1 MNGERQNRR
10 KPLAFGQVIFV
21 YFWLSNLQKT
31 DSRMSVY
38 FLCAIIGILCLC
50 DNYAHP
56 VSPERKQRVWL
67 GIFAGLFSFATL
79 LANYALFE
87 PITAILSLFNGGCAF
102 LGGFAVGYNVLLWM
116 LRRLPLE
123 AKAGSRKH
131 PGRVF
136 WMVFLSVAVIDLLYL
151 YFALYPGVLTR
162 DSFSTVAQIMG
173 DGDYNNTMPFWHT
186 VTVQLFIRLGLNL
199 FGDMNAAVALFHS
212 AQILF
217 MAACFGAVV
226 ATLYQLGLP
235 VPALLAVYGVY
246 AFMPY
251 NIVYSVTLWKDV
263 PFSGAAVL
271 FAVGFYRLLKGV
283 GKHTWLNYAAFLLGA
298 LGFSLWR
305 TNGWYAFLMTVLVML
320 LVLGKKQKKLVLIM
334 CAVLVLCWVLINPVL
349 DAMGVSGTN
358 MVEIFAVPMQ
368 QVARV
373 VTNERP
379 LTAEGTAMLSEIFW
393 LDKIPE
399 LYDPLTVDPVK
410 FETFRYDKTG
420 YIVDHAGEY
429 LKLYL
434 SLGLKY
440 PGDFLKAWI
449 DETKGYWNGG
459 YEFWVYT
466 LNMGGAGYGIARSGG
481 DNILASLFVSAFRLM
496 NEPEVMK
503 TFSSVGLYVWGL
515 IGCCVINVMKKREEF
530 LLTIAPLVLVV
541 GLWLGTPVFCEFRY
555 AYPVILTMPLILC
568 VTMFRSGKDN

>member
-1 MNGERQNRR
+1 MTEFLKKRP
-10 KPLAFGQVIFV
+10 KTLAFGQLIFI
-21 YFWLSNLQKT
+21 YCWLSNLQKT

-38 FLCAIIGILCLC
+38 LLCAVIGVLCLC
-50 DNYAHP
+50 DNY
-56 VSPERKQRVWL
+56 RQRISLSRRNAVWL

-87 PITAILSLFNGGCAF
+87 PIAAVLSLFNGGCSF
-102 LGGFAVGYNVLLWM
+102 LGGFSIGYNVLLWM
-116 LRRLPLE
+116 MHRLPLE
-123 AKAGSRKH
+123 ANAPNRLH

-136 WMVFLSVAVIDLLYL
+136 ALVVLSIGAIDLLYL
-151 YFALYPGVLTR
+151 FFALYPGVLTR

-173 DGDYNNTMPFWHT
+173 DGAYNNTMPFWHT
-186 VTVQLFIRLGLNL
+186 VTVQPFIRLGLKL

-217 MAACFGAVV
+217 MAVCFGTVV
-226 ATLYQLGLP
+226 VTLYQLGLP
-235 VPALLAVYGVY
+235 TAALLAVYAVY

-271 FAVGFYRLLKGV
+271 FAVGFYRLLKNV
-283 GKHTWLNYAAFLLGA
+283 GKYRWINYMTFVVGA

-305 TNGWYAFLMTVLVML
+305 TNGWYAFLVTVLVML
-320 LVLGKKQKKLVLIM
+320 LILGKKQKKLLLIM
-334 CAVLVLCWVLINPVL
+334 CAVLILCWVLINPVL
-349 DAMGVSGTN
+349 DAMGVGGTN
-358 MVEIFAVPMQ
+358 LVEAFAVPMQ

-373 VTNERP
+373 VANERP
-379 LTAEGTAMLSEIFW
+379 LTGEETALLSEIFW
-393 LDKIPE
+393 LDKVGQ
-399 LYDPLTVDPVK
+399 LYDPQTVDPVK

-420 YIVDHAGEY
+420 HIMDNLGQY
-429 LKLYL
+429 LRLYL
-434 SLGLKY
+434 SLGAKY
-440 PGDFLKAWI
+440 PEDYLKAWVE
-449 DETKGYWNGG
+449 ETKGYWNGG
-459 YEFWVYT
+459 YEFWLYT

-481 DNILASLFVSAFRLM
+481 DNILARLFASAFRLM
-496 NEPEVMK
+496 NEPEAMK
-503 TFSSVGLYVWGL
+503 IFSSVGLYVWGL
-515 IGCCVINVMKKREEF
+515 IGCCAINVLKRREEF

-568 VTMFRSGKDN
+568 TTLYRTKE